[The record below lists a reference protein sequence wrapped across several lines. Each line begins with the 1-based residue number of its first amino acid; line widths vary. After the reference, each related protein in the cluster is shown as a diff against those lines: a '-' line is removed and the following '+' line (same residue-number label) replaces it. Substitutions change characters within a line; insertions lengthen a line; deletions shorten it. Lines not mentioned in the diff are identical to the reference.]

1 MAAAKRRAKRPA
13 GKTPRRTRT
22 PAQDSASGPP
32 SGWPPVSYWMRVAA
46 GVVVVLGLA
55 RAVSAIGNVIILLLV
70 SFVLAVGFQPAVTW
84 LERRGVRRGW
94 AVAIIF
100 ATGFLVVGAFLALVV
115 PIIVRE
121 VSNLV
126 EQAPRYLQEA
136 QQGNSFIGR
145 LNERFD
151 LEEKLRSLG
160 EDLPTTALSLVRSF
174 TAFVFNTVTV
184 VILTL
189 YFTAAMPQ
197 LRAGVA
203 RLLHW
208 EDRKDFLE
216 ILDESTQRVGG
227 YVLGNLAVSAI
238 AGTLAFLVLIIVG
251 VPFAAAL
258 AFWVALTD
266 LIPVIGAI
274 LGAAAAVLVAAFT
287 GVPELIITAAYFLV
301 YQQVEN
307 YLLAPRVMK
316 RAIDMSAALVIVAV
330 LIGGS
335 LAGVIGALL
344 ALPIAA
350 VIKVVVRE
358 FFIEPRVELAKASER
373 R

>member
-1 MAAAKRRAKRPA
+1 
-13 GKTPRRTRT
+13 
-22 PAQDSASGPP
+22 
-32 SGWPPVSYWMRVAA
+32 MRVTA
-46 GVVVVLGLA
+46 GVIIVIVLA
-55 RAVSAIGNVIILLLV
+55 RAIEAIGNIIILLLV

-84 LERRGVRRGW
+84 LEQRGVKRGW

-100 ATGFLVVGAFLALVV
+100 ATGFFVVAAFLGLVV

-126 EQAPRYLQEA
+126 EEAPNYLREA
-136 QQGNSFIGR
+136 QAGSGFIGN

-151 LEEKLRSLG
+151 LEAKLRDLSQ
-160 EDLPTTALSLVRSF
+160 ELPTTALSLIRSF
-174 TAFVFNTVTV
+174 TAFLFNTVTV

-208 EDRKDFLE
+208 EDRRDFLE

-227 YVLGNLAVSAI
+227 YVLGNIAVSAI
-238 AGTLAFLVLIIVG
+238 AGILSFLVLVVVG

-266 LIPVIGAI
+266 LVPTIGAI
-274 LGAAAAVLVAAFT
+274 LGAAAAALVAAFT
-287 GVPELIITAAYFLV
+287 GVTELIITAAYFLM

-307 YLLAPRVMK
+307 YLIAPRIMK
-316 RAIDMSAALVIVAV
+316 RAIDMSAAVVIVAV
-330 LIGGS
+330 LIGAS
-335 LAGVIGALL
+335 LAGVVGALL
-344 ALPIAA
+344 ALPVAA
-350 VIKVVVRE
+350 VIKIVVRE
-358 FFIEPRVELAKASER
+358 LYLEPRIEVVKASEKK
-373 R
+373 